1 MKIRITFGILL
12 LIALLTGCAS
22 APDYKVTVTKDL
34 YFVKDTAM
42 PFEIKVTENK
52 KAVKGLD
59 VSAQLS
65 MTKMDHGS
73 YDVKLE
79 EGKNGT
85 YSGQVNLPMGGKYEA
100 ALTLEKDG
108 KKTEKIIE
116 MNVTKPEGVAKING
130 EWITNEDVSF
140 YKLINK
146 LQLEI
151 NREGAKKKY
160 TGKQLEEELAYLE
173 SQEKTIEDKNQL
185 LTQIIRLR
193 AIALLASEKGHKAT
207 ETEVDAALLKAR
219 EQYNQYEPAKKLIN
233 EYGEEKFWA
242 TEKQQYQMI
251 VMSQKVQMDLIN
263 KVKKENPKAGEQEIY
278 FQAQK
283 EYEELLVSQ
292 VNSLKIEIL

>member
-1 MKIRITFGILL
+1 MKIRITLGILL

-22 APDYKVTVTKDL
+22 TPDYKVTVTKDL

-116 MNVTKPEGVAKING
+116 MNVT
-130 EWITNEDVSF
+130 
-140 YKLINK
+140 
-146 LQLEI
+146 
-151 NREGAKKKY
+151 
-160 TGKQLEEELAYLE
+160 
-173 SQEKTIEDKNQL
+173 
-185 LTQIIRLR
+185 
-193 AIALLASEKGHKAT
+193 
-207 ETEVDAALLKAR
+207 
-219 EQYNQYEPAKKLIN
+219 
-233 EYGEEKFWA
+233 
-242 TEKQQYQMI
+242 
-251 VMSQKVQMDLIN
+251 
-263 KVKKENPKAGEQEIY
+263 
-278 FQAQK
+278 
-283 EYEELLVSQ
+283 
-292 VNSLKIEIL
+292 